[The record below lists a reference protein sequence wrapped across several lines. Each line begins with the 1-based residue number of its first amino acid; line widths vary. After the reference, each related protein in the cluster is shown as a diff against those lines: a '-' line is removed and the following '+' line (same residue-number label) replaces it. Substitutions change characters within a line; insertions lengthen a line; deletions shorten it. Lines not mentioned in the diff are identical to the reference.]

1 MVCATGFSR
10 ANGNVPNLP
19 PPNPA
24 IAELAQGLGPED
36 ARDLVGMFLSGF
48 DPTITALRSADR
60 EEQRRAAHSLK
71 SSARIVG
78 LLELSHLMGEIEERL
93 GRASGA
99 VTTAD
104 LAKARELFTA
114 GAVALKAFAEG

>member
-1 MVCATGFSR
+1 
-10 ANGNVPNLP
+10 VPNLP

-24 IAELAQGLGPED
+24 IAELAQGLGAED
-36 ARDLVGMFLSGF
+36 ARDLVGMFLTGF
-48 DPTITALRSADR
+48 EPAIALLRSADR

-99 VTTAD
+99 VMPAD
-104 LAKARELFTA
+104 FEKARNLFSEQA
-114 GAVALKAFAEG
+114 AALKAFAEG